1 VSQTFKD
8 WELVIGLNVSGEA
21 SALIRNDLREELI
34 DPRIRIITDSAP
46 KNMADNWNAAIR
58 ESKGDYIKLLCHDD
72 LLYPD
77 SLERQVRALQSNP
90 AAVVASGA
98 RTIIN
103 SKGKV
108 LFNRSG
114 IRKTGLYPGRAMIR
128 RCIMAGTNIIGDP
141 VNVMWRRSA
150 MEKVG
155 AFDPS
160 VVYCTDIEYWLR
172 LLSVGDLY
180 YDAEPTGFY
189 RIHRNAAA
197 TGLGD
202 VTVQDFLHTAKLQVE
217 RGSLIL
223 TALDLRVIAWKSG
236 LQSKLRQ
243 NLYRILG

>member
-1 VSQTFKD
+1 MWSNFPSPVKVVSQTFKD

-128 RCIMAGTNIIGDP
+128 RCIMAGSNIIGDP

-155 AFDPS
+155 HSIPRSSTVRTLSTGYASS
-160 VVYCTDIEYWLR
+160 VWAISTMTPNQPGFTASIEMPQR
-172 LLSVGDLY
+172 RD
-180 YDAEPTGFY
+180 
-189 RIHRNAAA
+189 
-197 TGLGD
+197 
-202 VTVQDFLHTAKLQVE
+202 
-217 RGSLIL
+217 
-223 TALDLRVIAWKSG
+223 
-236 LQSKLRQ
+236 
-243 NLYRILG
+243 